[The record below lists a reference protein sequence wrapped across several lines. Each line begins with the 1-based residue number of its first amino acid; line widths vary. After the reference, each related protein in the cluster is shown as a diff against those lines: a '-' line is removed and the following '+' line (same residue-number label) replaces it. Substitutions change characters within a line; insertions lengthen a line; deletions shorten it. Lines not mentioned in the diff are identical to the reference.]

1 MRKGMSGCFA
11 DLHIHTN
18 YSDSTDSPEQVVTY
32 AAECGL
38 SAISITDHDTI
49 DGLPEA
55 CAVGERLGVEII
67 SGVELSSE
75 YGKKDIHILGY
86 FFDLGKS
93 PLVNS
98 LSQMQEA
105 RVDRMKK
112 MVNKLVSLGV
122 KDLNFEEVA
131 SRLRSD
137 AVGRLHLAQL
147 LVEKGAVK
155 NLEAAF
161 RQYLS
166 EGAPAYFPKFKQTPF
181 EAIKLIKDS
190 GGVAVMAHPMV
201 TQRDELIPEMVRWG
215 LDGIE
220 AYYPN
225 CSMEVANFYI
235 GLAEKHGLIITGGS
249 DAHGKGKTN
258 TYIGKAYVDYASVEK
273 MKVRCGR

>member
-1 MRKGMSGCFA
+1 MRKHTSGRFA

-18 YSDSTDSPEQVVTY
+18 YSDSTDSPQHVVSL
-32 AAECGL
+32 ASECGL

-55 CAVGERLGVEII
+55 SLAGAEMGVEVIA
-67 SGVELSSE
+67 GVELSSE

-86 FFDLGKS
+86 FFDLNNS

-98 LSQMQEA
+98 LHGMQIA
-105 RVDRMKK
+105 RIDRMKK
-112 MVNKLVSLGV
+112 MVNKLSDLGV
-122 KDLNFEEVA
+122 KDLIYEDVA

-147 LVEKGAVK
+147 LVEKKAVP
-155 NLEAAF
+155 NLQAAF
-161 RQYLS
+161 DQYLS
-166 EGAPAYFPKFKQTPF
+166 EGGSAYFPKFKQTPF

-190 GGVAVMAHPMV
+190 GGIAVMAHPMI
-201 TQRDELIPEMVRWG
+201 TQRDELIPEMVRSG
-215 LDGIE
+215 LDGLE

-225 CSMEVANFYI
+225 CSMEVANFYV
-235 GLAEKHGLIITGGS
+235 GLAAKHGLIVTGGS
-249 DAHGKGKTN
+249 DAHGKGKTS
-258 TYIGKAYVDYASVEK
+258 TYIGKAYVDYASVEE